1 VAAPLLTPASV
12 RSLLAEHDVRP
23 SRALGQNFLA
33 DPNTARRIARLA
45 GVGPGDRVLEI
56 GPGLGSLT
64 LALLEH
70 GTRIVALE
78 RDRRVA
84 AVLETVVEG
93 CGAEAAASPTAGAGA
108 RAREGD
114 PSGEVRLAIGD
125 ALAVDFAALLPD
137 GKWSCVSN
145 LPYNV
150 ATPVVIRL
158 LEEAPQVGRMLV
170 MVQREVGE
178 RLAAAPGGKEY
189 GSVSVVVGYH
199 ADAKIVGMVPP
210 SVFVPAPKVESA
222 LVELTRRDVPPVDVP
237 STDRLFSLVRT
248 GFGQRRKMLRQSL
261 KGVLGPATVDVLT
274 RAGVDPRARA
284 EALDL
289 ATWAAVARAAE
300 GVSAHE

>member
-1 VAAPLLTPASV
+1 MVAARLLTPASV
-12 RSLLAEHDVRP
+12 QSLLTEHDVRP

-84 AVLETVVEG
+84 AVLETVV
-93 CGAEAAASPTAGAGA
+93 A
-108 RAREGD
+108 D
-114 PSGEVRLAIGD
+114 SGEVRLAIGD

-137 GKWSCVSN
+137 GTWSCVSN

-158 LEEAPQVGRMLV
+158 LEEAPHVDRMLV

-178 RLAAAPGGKEY
+178 RLAAGPGGKDY
-189 GSVSVVVGYH
+189 GSVSVLVGYH

-222 LVELTRRDVPPVDVP
+222 LVELVRRDAPPVDVP
-237 STDRLFSLVRT
+237 SPERMFSLVRA

-261 KGVLGPATVDVLT
+261 KGALGGDTIEVLT
-274 RAGVDPRARA
+274 HAGVDPRARA
-284 EALDL
+284 ESLDL
-289 ATWAAVARAAE
+289 EAWAAVARAAE
-300 GVSAHE
+300 GA

>member
-1 VAAPLLTPASV
+1 MT
-12 RSLLAEHDVRP
+12 
-23 SRALGQNFLA
+23 
-33 DPNTARRIARLA
+33 
-45 GVGPGDRVLEI
+45 RVLEI

-84 AVLETVVEG
+84 AVLETVVAD
-93 CGAEAAASPTAGAGA
+93 C
-108 RAREGD
+108 
-114 PSGEVRLAIGD
+114 GEVRLAIGD

-137 GKWSCVSN
+137 GTWSCVSN

-158 LEEAPQVGRMLV
+158 LEEAPQVDRMLV

-178 RLAAAPGGKEY
+178 RIAASPGGKEY

-222 LVELTRRDVPPVDVP
+222 LVQLVRRDAPPVDVP
-237 STDRLFSLVRT
+237 SPDRMFSLVRT

-261 KGVLGPATVDVLT
+261 KGALGAETIGVLT

-289 ATWAAVARAAE
+289 EAWAAVARAAE
-300 GVSAHE
+300 GV